1 MKKYQVSFQLQ
12 SHYEILQEL
21 GSDLLEII
29 IFDFL
34 SDDENISELQIVDL
48 STESKIEIKTE

>member
-12 SHYEILQEL
+12 SHYEIPQEL